1 MKKLKFMRPEE
12 VEEMNRLSNEEL
24 LKKLA
29 EKTREVEAH
38 KKLKKDDVNIKSLS
52 AEIKKH
58 KDSHD
63 LKEKIDELSQ
73 EIKGLRSSVMEE
85 VFEKNENLKSLRKG
99 YDETIKRSKE
109 ELDMLVSIHSKR
121 PR

>member
-1 MKKLKFMRPEE
+1 
-12 VEEMNRLSNEEL
+12 
-24 LKKLA
+24 
-29 EKTREVEAH
+29 
-38 KKLKKDDVNIKSLS
+38 
-52 AEIKKH
+52 
-58 KDSHD
+58 
-63 LKEKIDELSQ
+63 
-73 EIKGLRSSVMEE
+73 MEE